1 MCFLPKIAS
10 PSIFQPLP
18 VNPDLQKF
26 IFFFLNY
33 YNTMQQLVTLK
44 SIGSCLWIWASCILH
59 PFSLIYFF
67 SKKDCQ
73 SSRNNVL
80 FAMTQ
85 KTMPEDEQ
93 QYTSGMTQKTTQKT
107 RNNVLYLL
115 SPQVFPLPHVFP
127 SSVKEPTKPQ
137 DTQYS

>member
-1 MCFLPKIAS
+1 MGHQNMKNVVFCEREQQVHYVF
-10 PSIFQPLP
+10 PSEDSVPIYISTPACQSRPP
-18 VNPDLQKF
+18 VV

-33 YNTMQQLVTLK
+33 YNTMQLLVTLK
-44 SIGSCLWIWASCILH
+44 SIGPYLWIWASCILH

-115 SPQVFPLPHVFP
+115 
-127 SSVKEPTKPQ
+127 
-137 DTQYS
+137 